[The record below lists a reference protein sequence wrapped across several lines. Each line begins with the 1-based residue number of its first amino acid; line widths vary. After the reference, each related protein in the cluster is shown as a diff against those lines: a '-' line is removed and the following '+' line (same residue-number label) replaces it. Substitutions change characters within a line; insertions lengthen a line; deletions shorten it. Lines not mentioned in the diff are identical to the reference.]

1 MYKPISANYNKICVQ
16 LFGCMKW
23 RQIFQINLLDRYYLN
38 SLLFFLLLIFP
49 GAGLLFSQERSTPVT
64 PLTLEDFLRSV
75 TAYHPAAKNADME
88 IQQAEAALRMAR
100 GAFDPKAY
108 GVWDQKSFDGKNYFS
123 VGSAGIKVQSAF
135 GLSLKSEFNIARGQ
149 FLNPENKLP
158 AEGQAVIGLNLP
170 LLNGLLFDPFRA
182 DLQQAKL
189 GLQGGAALRRAQ
201 LNDLL
206 FGAGLAYLDWALSYY
221 QVQVFQQAVDV
232 AAVRLKIVVESF
244 VQGDKPAIDTLET
257 FIQLQNRLF
266 DLNEA
271 KLELSNARQTLE
283 TFFWEQGKPSWATP
297 FATLI
302 PEDLSRPIAAAPIMT
317 DFLAGLAERHPEL
330 QQLQIELQTYGID
343 RRLAAEQFKPRL
355 DFSYNLLAQGTD
367 FLSPLN
373 PNDGG
378 LLRDLLTGNFKWGL
392 NFSFPLFLRKEQG
405 KMESVRLKQVMTT
418 NKFERKFTEQ
428 EAKIRNYFNELQTT
442 QQQIDLYAG
451 ITNNYARLFE
461 AEQIKFDLGESSV
474 FLLNAREQKFLEAR
488 LKLVKLQALFRK
500 NLLALSWAAGQLI

>member
-1 MYKPISANYNKICVQ
+1 
-16 LFGCMKW
+16 MKW
-23 RQIFQINLLDRYYLN
+23 CLVLKI
-38 SLLFFLLLIFP
+38 SLLAKYFNRPLILLLFLALQ
-49 GAGLLFSQERSTPVT
+49 GARPLFSQNPSPAA
-64 PLTLEDFLRSV
+64 LTLEDFLRSV
-75 TAYHPAAKNADME
+75 TAYHPAAQNADME
-88 IQQAEAALRMAR
+88 IQQAEAFLRMAR

-135 GLSLKSEFNIARGQ
+135 GVSIKSEFNIARGQ
-149 FLNPENKLP
+149 FLNPENELP
-158 AEGQAVIGLNLP
+158 AEGQAVLGINVP

-206 FGAGLAYLDWALSYY
+206 FGAGLAYIDWALAYY
-221 QVQVFQQAVDV
+221 QVQVFQQATDV
-232 AAVRLKIVVESF
+232 AALRLKIVIESF

-271 KLELSNARQTLE
+271 KLELANTRQTLE
-283 TFFWEQGKPSWATP
+283 TFFWEQGRPAWATP
-297 FATLI
+297 FVALI
-302 PEDLSRPIAAAPIMT
+302 PEDIAKPIDAAPQIA
-317 DFLAGLAERHPEL
+317 DYLNGLVERHPDL
-330 QQLQIELQTYGID
+330 RQLQIELQTYD
-343 RRLAAEQFKPRL
+343 VERRLAAEQFKPRL
-355 DFSYNLLAQGTD
+355 DLSYNLLAQGTD
-367 FLSPLN
+367 FLSPIN
-373 PNDGG
+373 PNDGS

-428 EAKIRNYFNELQTT
+428 EAKIRNYFNELETT
-442 QQQIDLYAG
+442 QQQIDLYSR
-451 ITNNYARLFE
+451 ITDNYASLFE

-474 FLLNAREQKFLEAR
+474 FLLNTREQKFLEAR
-488 LKLVKLQALFRK
+488 LKLIKLQALFRK
-500 NLLALSWAAGQLI
+500 NLLALSWASGQLI